1 MAVQLTFCG
10 GAGTVT
16 GSKYLLETG
25 KSRIL
30 VDCGLFQGFKEL
42 RERNWADPPFR
53 PSSIDSVVLTHAHT
67 DHVGFLP
74 RIVRKGFH
82 GAVHASRATAELARI
97 ILEDGAKLQ
106 EEEARYRSK
115 RGLTRHRPAL
125 PLYDDGDVH
134 RTLRLFRPVRA
145 EIGVRQRIAD
155 DIELEWYPAGHLL
168 GARSVLV
175 VAEGVRIL
183 FSGDL
188 GRWNM
193 PILPDPHGAV
203 ECDHLIV
210 ESTYG
215 DREHP
220 TQDPAEALAE
230 VIQAAHRR
238 GGALLLPSFA
248 VGRTQDLLHH
258 IRELELAGRIPV
270 LPVRADSP
278 MAAEATRVYRRCAEE
293 HDEETASITR
303 SGEDPFLTG
312 SMIFASTPAE
322 SKRINEETGTRI
334 VIASSGMMTGGR
346 VLHHVGRILPDPNA
360 TLCIV
365 GYQAAGTTGRKI
377 VDGATEVTIMKQRVP
392 IRCRVARLDG
402 FSAHGDAKD
411 LVRWLEPLRDT
422 PPKGVHITHGEPSA
436 AAGLRRRIADAF
448 GWEASIPAMGDRV
461 LLG

>member
-10 GAGTVT
+10 AAGTVT
-16 GSKYLLETG
+16 GSKYLLETAR
-25 KSRIL
+25 SRIL
-30 VDCGLFQGFKEL
+30 IDCGLFQGYKEL
-42 RERNWADPPFR
+42 RERNWSEPPFR
-53 PSSIDSVVLTHAHT
+53 PSSIDAVVLTHAHT
-67 DHVGFLP
+67 DHVGYLP

-82 GAVHASRATAELARI
+82 GPVHASRATTELARI

-115 RGLTRHRPAL
+115 RGLTRHHPAL
-125 PLYDDGDVH
+125 PLYDDEDVH
-134 RTLRLFRPVRA
+134 RAMRLFRPVRA
-145 EIGVRQRIAD
+145 DLGARQWIRD

-168 GARSVLV
+168 GARSVMV
-175 VAEGVRIL
+175 IAEGVRIL

-203 ECDHLIV
+203 PCDHLVI

-220 TQDPAEALAE
+220 AEDSGEALAG
-230 VIQAAHRR
+230 VIRLALQR
-238 GGALLLPSFA
+238 GGPLLLPSFA

-258 IRELELAGRIPV
+258 IRALENAGRIPV

-293 HDEETASITR
+293 HDEETARISAL
-303 SGEDPFLTG
+303 GEDPFQTG
-312 SMIFASTPAE
+312 SMVFASTPAE

-346 VLHHVGRILPDPNA
+346 VLHHASRILHDPKA

-377 VDGATEVTIMKQRVP
+377 LDGATEVVIMKQRVP
-392 IRCRVARLDG
+392 VRCRVDRLDG

-411 LVRWLEPLRDT
+411 LIRWMEPLRES

-436 AAGLRRRIADAF
+436 SAGLRRRIRDTF
-448 GWEASIPAMGDRV
+448 GWEAGIPAMGDRIV
-461 LLG
+461 LA